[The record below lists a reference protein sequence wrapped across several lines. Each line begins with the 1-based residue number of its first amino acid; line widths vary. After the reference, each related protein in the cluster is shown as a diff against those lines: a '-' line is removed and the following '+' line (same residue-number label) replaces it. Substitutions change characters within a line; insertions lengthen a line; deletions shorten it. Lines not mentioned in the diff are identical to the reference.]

1 MCDLDANLYFY
12 EFINEVVLVA
22 KNVDGGTNPEDF
34 PFPCQSGKCVREV
47 QYTSSGER
55 KWNAAISVSF
65 GKYLNLTIPLFGQ
78 LVAQSLLKLLL
89 LPILNKSFKDY
100 LQLFELLLSR

>member
-1 MCDLDANLYFY
+1 MVAQILKIFHFLAK
-12 EFINEVVLVA
+12 VV
-22 KNVDGGTNPEDF
+22 NVL
-34 PFPCQSGKCVREV
+34 EV
-47 QYTSSGER
+47 QYTSAGER

-65 GKYLNLTIPLFGQ
+65 GKYLNLTVPFFGQ

-89 LPILNKSFKDY
+89 LPILNKSLKDY